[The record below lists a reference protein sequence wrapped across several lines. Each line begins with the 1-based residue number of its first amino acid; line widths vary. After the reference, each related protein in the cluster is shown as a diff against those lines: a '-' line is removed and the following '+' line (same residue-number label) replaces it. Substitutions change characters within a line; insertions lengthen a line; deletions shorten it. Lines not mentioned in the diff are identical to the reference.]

1 MIDIDEAAAVELA
14 RHVRTTNAQVAGQH
28 RVALRE
34 HTGVLAALGGG
45 YRGDGHTSR
54 VRPPGRRSLTPTGP
68 GSASFRTLSGAS
80 PDRCAATAAS

>member
-1 MIDIDEAAAVELA
+1 VRRLAEPATCLSDSHRRSNSLKGGCRRVIDIDEAAAVELA

-45 YRGDGHTSR
+45 YRGDGHGD
-54 VRPPGRRSLTPTGP
+54 VHE
-68 GSASFRTLSGAS
+68 
-80 PDRCAATAAS
+80 